1 MSDSKKYGYMVLGI
15 VELVA
20 GIYLREI
27 GEAGIEYSWYR
38 ARKYENMSNI
48 GLILLISGI
57 VWICL
62 DIVAIYW
69 TNKHIREIVAEEYA
83 RIRCQKCGLM
93 LTAGVS
99 VCPRCGTA
107 LSAGEANIHQE
118 QTYQGNV
125 HQENVHQEQ
134 ANQRNVQSNRTAPV
148 NQYDG
153 VPRFCGQCGTHLDEN
168 SVFCP
173 NCGKM
178 VANK

>member
-1 MSDSKKYGYMVLGI
+1 M
-15 VELVA
+15 
-20 GIYLREI
+20 
-27 GEAGIEYSWYR
+27 
-38 ARKYENMSNI
+38 
-48 GLILLISGI
+48 ILLISGI

-83 RIRCQKCGLM
+83 KIRCQKCGLM

-99 VCPRCGTA
+99 VCPRCGTE
-107 LSAGEANIHQE
+107 LSAYGEK
-118 QTYQGNV
+118 
-125 HQENVHQEQ
+125 VHQEQ
-134 ANQRNVQSNRTAPV
+134 MNQRNVQTDTSAPV

>member
-27 GEAGIEYSWYR
+27 GEAGIEYSSWFSS
-38 ARKYENMSNI
+38 ARKYKNMSNI

-99 VCPRCGTA
+99 VCPRCGTE
-107 LSAGEANIHQE
+107 LSAGEAN
-118 QTYQGNV
+118 V
-125 HQENVHQEQ
+125 HQENVYQEQ
-134 ANQRNVQSNRTAPV
+134 ANQRNVQPNTSAPV
-148 NQYDG
+148 NLYDG
-153 VPRFCGQCGTHLDEN
+153 VPHFCGQCGTHLDEN

>member
-99 VCPRCGTA
+99 VCPRCGTE
-107 LSAGEANIHQE
+107 LSASEANIHQE

-125 HQENVHQEQ
+125 QPNT
-134 ANQRNVQSNRTAPV
+134 SAPV
-148 NQYDG
+148 NLYDG
-153 VPRFCGQCGTHLDEN
+153 VPHFCGQCGTHLDEN